1 VFARNRFGDNKGP
14 RLAEVRVSGSKF
26 VSLKKD
32 KKEEEQKEKKEEEIT
47 EKPKEKGKLVKLH
60 TYPRNLHFDLI

>member
-47 EKPKEKGKLVKLH
+47 EKPKEKG
-60 TYPRNLHFDLI
+60 N